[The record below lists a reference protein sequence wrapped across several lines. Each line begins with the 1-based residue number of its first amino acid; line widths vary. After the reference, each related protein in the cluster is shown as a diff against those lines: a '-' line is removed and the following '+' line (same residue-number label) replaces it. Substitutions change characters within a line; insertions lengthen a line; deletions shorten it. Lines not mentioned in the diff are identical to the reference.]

1 MEQNDKLVLVYATF
15 SSTEEAAAIGEELV
29 KARLAGCVNIVP
41 GMLSIYEWEGQ
52 LHRDA
57 EAAMIIK
64 TRAGLAEAV
73 IAQVTAKHSY
83 DNPALLVLRVDGG
96 AAAYLDWLRAQTT
109 TPEAPAVR

>member
-1 MEQNDKLVLVYATF
+1 MEQNYKLVLVYATF

-29 KARLAGCVNIVP
+29 KARLAACVNIVP

-57 EAAMIIK
+57 EAVMIIK

-73 IAQVTAKHSY
+73 IEQVSARHSY
-83 DNPALLVLRVDGG
+83 DNPALLVLPVDGG
-96 AAAYLDWLRAQTT
+96 ATEYLNWLRAQTT
-109 TPEAPAVR
+109 PEGPASR